1 VAIHWNPYGENLHRR
16 CPGWARSGPDTACMR
31 VLIADDH
38 EVVRKGVCN
47 ILKSRLNI
55 EAAIEAVNGKEAVEK
70 VRELSPDLVILAM
83 PVLDG
88 FSAAER
94 IKKAL
99 PGVPILMFSMHDGPE
114 VIQASKLLQAQG
126 FVTKS
131 EDASVLLNAVDALLR
146 GEKFFPETTI
156 GSKA

>member
-1 VAIHWNPYGENLHRR
+1 
-16 CPGWARSGPDTACMR
+16 MR
-31 VLIADDH
+31 ILIADDH

-47 ILKSRLNI
+47 ILESRLDVEAPI
-55 EAAIEAVNGKEAVEK
+55 EARDGKEAVEK
-70 VRELSPDLVILAM
+70 ARELNPDLVILDVAM

-99 PGVPILMFSMHDGPE
+99 PSVPILMFSMHDGPE
-114 VIQASKLLQAQG
+114 VVQASKLVQAQG

-146 GEKFFPETTI
+146 GENFFPPGAGLEVVKPSSRESTQE
-156 GSKA
+156 

>member
-1 VAIHWNPYGENLHRR
+1 
-16 CPGWARSGPDTACMR
+16 MR

-47 ILKSRLNI
+47 ILESRLNV
-55 EAAIEAVNGKEAVEK
+55 EAAIEAANGKEAVEK
-70 VRELSPDLVILAM
+70 ARELNPDLVILDVAM

-99 PGVPILMFSMHDGPE
+99 PSVPILMFSMHDE
-114 VIQASKLLQAQG
+114 VIQASKLVQAQG

-131 EDASVLLNAVDALLR
+131 EDASVLLDAVEALLR
-146 GEKFFPETTI
+146 GENFFPDNGNLE
-156 GSKA
+156 SVKPSSRDSA